1 MDALKLAVNSRIDVL
16 SRNRFVNRASTLTN
30 YTVQQVVQW
39 YDGTSNAISTQNTS
53 EGVKINF
60 TNYYRKTKT
69 GVDNLGGIKH
79 QLSVN
84 LKQADRFYVRLKT
97 DRPMNTGVYIK
108 TSSGTTKMNKVTHY
122 AEYRVNNPNQTSAP
136 TVNFLDF
143 DSVRFINTDDVK
155 VTLREDDKPT
165 NGKYSIAVE
174 TGTTN
179 LANPDVTTWA
189 KENIAS
195 VTNVGK
201 LLNGIDFYN
210 VVLNNIYGLHYVR
223 PHLPSITDNSNYAIT
238 ISFYAKKNNI
248 DYIVVEIVTNGNKF
262 QQVYY
267 ALSTGVASGSG
278 GAIAR
283 MEYLKDGFWR
293 CYVTLPP
300 TAIPTGDSLK
310 SIAIFIGEYGS
321 YQGDNVNGVLIGG
334 YQEEQIPFSSNYAP
348 TFATS
353 FTPSTRPAG
362 KFHIPITSLGF
373 NPATDDW
380 VIAYWKKPTGTGA
393 SGRNTLAFGTW
404 SRYIFWGKQ
413 HSDLM
418 LAIVI
423 RKADGTVQGSEVY
436 PFSTIQEFN
445 AWYFNNWHFEVAK
458 KSGNKLSYYV
468 DGIKYCELTLSDP
481 SNYNTD
487 YQAGLFV
494 AAEPSGSISSA
505 LVSNLLISRDPSV
518 WTDEY
523 IQYLYNRSVN
533 NSKSYIIAPMNS
545 SNFRFAYGDVVAV
558 DLSTMEFPATLK
570 EFFAPSNITSWAQLN
585 TNANVTSVVGTKKG
599 YEWLADLL
607 PPAEGTYTVRLTWN
621 TTTNTYNAYIK
632 TTDSEYVVYEYVAP
646 ADETVQELFITYD
659 NFDFVV
665 NDTITLSDIKAYIN
679 ADYWTYLID
688 RFAVSIVPD
697 TNNEKYYVATL
708 TDGTKG
714 RKIQLLLEHV
724 TDETTKFKA
733 FAVLQKVNGQ
743 WQLYD
748 SDGVITSVV
757 GSGNNVTVTF
767 GDTITNFGF
776 GLVTSENNGLY
787 TINPSVYGQFI
798 LKAITV
804 DQNGNVATMND
815 IPDGYKVC
823 IIGY

>member
-30 YTVQQVVQW
+30 YTVQQAVQW

-122 AEYRVNNPNQTSAP
+122 AEYRVNNLNQTSAP

-143 DSVRFINTDDVK
+143 DSVRFINTSDVK

-174 TGTTN
+174 NGTTN
-179 LANPDVTTWA
+179 WFTNPIFQNGENGFDYILDWASRTIKDGGPFGKYIELVESSTSTSGSYGTTFNVTAGQTYTFSVYVNVLELNGDGAIELYFHWLDASNNLLLAQTSYTLGEERPSDF
-189 KENIAS
+189 
-195 VTNVGK
+195 VGK
-201 LLNGIDFYN
+201 GWRRYKITATAPTNATK
-210 VVLNNIYGLHYVR
+210 VR
-223 PHLPSITDNSNYAIT
+223 AFVFS
-238 ISFYAKKNNI
+238 
-248 DYIVVEIVTNGNKF
+248 
-262 QQVYY
+262 
-267 ALSTGVASGSG
+267 
-278 GAIAR
+278 
-283 MEYLKDGFWR
+283 
-293 CYVTLPP
+293 
-300 TAIPTGDSLK
+300 
-310 SIAIFIGEYGS
+310 SIAGTSRIQVTGF
-321 YQGDNVNGVLIGG
+321 QL
-334 YQEEQIPFSSNYAP
+334 EQLP
-348 TFATS
+348 FATS

-362 KFHIPITSLGF
+362 RFYIPITSLGF

-380 VIAYWKKPTGTGA
+380 VIAYWKKPLATNTNNYTGYNIFAIGNYTVGNSA
-393 SGRNTLAFGTW
+393 G
-404 SRYIFWGKQ
+404 YIWWGKETNARKFRLNAIQ
-413 HSDLM
+413 NNGTAIGSVTNNLFSSD
-418 LAIVI
+418 A
-423 RKADGTVQGSEVY
+423 A
-436 PFSTIQEFN
+436 FN
-445 AWYFNNWHFEVAK
+445 AWYFNNWHFEVVR
-458 KSGNKLSYYV
+458 KSGNTISYYV
-468 DGIKYCELTLSDP
+468 DGIKYCETTSSVGYK
-481 SNYNTD
+481 SNFAY
-487 YQAGLFV
+487 GLFV
-494 AAEPSGSISSA
+494 GGWNDRPANNN

-533 NSKSYIIAPMNS
+533 NSKSYIVAPMNS

-621 TTTNTYNAYIK
+621 TTTNTYDAYIK

-646 ADETVQELFITYD
+646 ANETVQELFITYD

-787 TINPSVYGQFI
+787 TINPSVQGENIYGQFI
-798 LKAITV
+798 LKAITI
-804 DQNGNVATMND
+804 DQNGNVATIND

-823 IIGY
+823 IVGY

>member
-30 YTVQQVVQW
+30 YTVQQAVQW

-179 LANPDVTTWA
+179 LWT
-189 KENIAS
+189 I
-195 VTNVGK
+195 
-201 LLNGIDFYN
+201 
-210 VVLNNIYGLHYVR
+210 
-223 PHLPSITDNSNYAIT
+223 NSNPIG
-238 ISFYAKKNNI
+238 FY
-248 DYIVVEIVTNGNKF
+248 
-262 QQVYY
+262 
-267 ALSTGVASGSG
+267 
-278 GAIAR
+278 
-283 MEYLKDGFWR
+283 W
-293 CYVTLPP
+293 
-300 TAIPTGDSLK
+300 
-310 SIAIFIGEYGS
+310 EYGS
-321 YQGDNVNGVLIGG
+321 GQQPEVVINEVLPSHPDFPCGPVFHVRIIGHGSGWRSSLKASQYVSTTPGTTFTASAYFKVVEKSPSICDLLPTLIEFRDNQNTWLGWSMGTAYGNRYITTATAPSNAEKCRVFPGVFNVSEGDVLEFYWGCP
-334 YQEEQIPFSSNYAP
+334 QFEQLP
-348 TFATS
+348 FATS
-353 FTPSTRPAG
+353 FTPSTRPGG
-362 KFHIPITSLGF
+362 KFYIPITSLGF

-380 VIAYWKKPTGTGA
+380 VVAYWKKPLATRKNNYTGQNEFSIGHYTADNSAGYIYWGKEDNARKFRLYAAQNNGTGIE
-393 SGRNTLAFGTW
+393 SITNDLF
-404 SRYIFWGKQ
+404 S
-413 HSDLM
+413 SD
-418 LAIVI
+418 A
-423 RKADGTVQGSEVY
+423 
-436 PFSTIQEFN
+436 EFN
-445 AWYFNNWHFEVAK
+445 AWYFNNWHFEVVR
-458 KSGNKLSYYV
+458 KSGNTISYYV
-468 DGIKYCELTLSDP
+468 DGIKYCEITSSVGYQ
-481 SNYNTD
+481 SNFVY
-487 YQAGLFV
+487 GLFV
-494 AAEPSGSISSA
+494 GGYLSYPANNT

-787 TINPSVYGQFI
+787 TINPSVQGENIYGQFI